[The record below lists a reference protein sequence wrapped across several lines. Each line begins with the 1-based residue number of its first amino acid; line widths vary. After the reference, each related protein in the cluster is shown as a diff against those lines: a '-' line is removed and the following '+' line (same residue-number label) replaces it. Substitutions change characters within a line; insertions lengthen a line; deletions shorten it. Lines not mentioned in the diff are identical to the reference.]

1 MNIVFFEEPSIRAQL
16 LPFTFTRTVADIRVG
31 ILTIREKWELFLK
44 TNSSS
49 ATEKYLTEKYPL
61 ILNDTSNFLINSSII
76 PTAYLMNVVQNIPI
90 NTILI
95 QNDKVIALH
104 CDAAKAIVFLEKR
117 TWEEG
122 NTLEIDAE
130 LGIVENIWHIFEL
143 SAVATK
149 EDFEILTKNKI
160 SEQLSVT
167 NTVIGDAHQIFLEK
181 GAKVEASI
189 LNTTNGP
196 IYIAADAE
204 VMEGAMIR
212 GPFSLGENS
221 QLKMGSKIYGSVNI
235 GPHCK
240 IAGEVNNSVVFG
252 YSNKSHDGFLGNSVL
267 GEWCNLGADTNTSNL
282 KNNYSPVA
290 VWNYAQKRMENT
302 GLQFCGLMMGDYSK
316 CGINT
321 MFNTGTVVG
330 VGVNI
335 ALGEFPPKY
344 IPSFTWMTARETVN
358 YEFDKFIE
366 TASIVYNRRKLELT
380 ESEVKTL
387 HHIYLNF

>member
-1 MNIVFFEEPSIRAQL
+1 MNIVFFEESSVRAQL

-31 ILTIREKWELFLK
+31 ILTIREKWEHFLK

-49 ATEKYLTEKYPL
+49 ATEKYLADKFPL
-61 ILNDTSNFLINSSII
+61 TLNDTSNFLINSSII
-76 PTAYLMNVVQNIPI
+76 PTAYLMNVVQNIPL

-95 QNDKVIALH
+95 QNEKVIALH
-104 CDAAKAIVFLEKR
+104 CGKAEAVEFLDKR
-117 TWEEG
+117 IWNAG

-130 LGIVENIWHIFEL
+130 LLVIENVWHIFEK
-143 SAVATK
+143 SAAATK
-149 EDFEILTKNKI
+149 EDFENLTKNKV
-160 SEQLSVT
+160 SEALSAS
-167 NTVIGDAHQIFLEK
+167 NTVIGDKNQIFLEK

-189 LNTTNGP
+189 LNTNAGP

-204 VMEGAMIR
+204 IMEGSMIR
-212 GPFSLGENS
+212 GPFSVGEHS
-221 QLKMGSKIYGSVNI
+221 QIKMGTKVYGSVNI

-240 IAGEVNNSVVFG
+240 IAGEINNSVVFG

-290 VWNYAQKRMENT
+290 IWSYAQNRMENT

-330 VGVNI
+330 VGANI

-358 YEFDKFIE
+358 YEFDKFLE
-366 TASIVYNRRKLELT
+366 TASIVYNRRNLELT
-380 ESEVKTL
+380 ESEVKSL